1 MSKGRGDSMAH
12 PEPGPMIEVNSRWE
26 VYIPCALSTSALSKQ
41 MEGQLVI
48 AVVYDRAYITVIFR
62 GGC

>member
-1 MSKGRGDSMAH
+1 MAH
-12 PEPGPMIEVNSRWE
+12 LEPGPMIETNSRWE
-26 VYIPCALSTSALSKQ
+26 VHIPCALSTSALSKQ

-48 AVVYDRAYITVIFR
+48 AIVYDRAYRTAIFR